1 MEECWLTNFMAWIAY
16 QFPYPGFVLSNYPQ
30 RQNALTQMHIGEKD
44 KKESLMVS
52 QCANPEGLRELR
64 YLRDGK
70 IYAFAVSAGNGGKS
84 PEHFWLRRLFQE
96 HDPNL
101 SEPVRSE
108 DRVAEES
115 YKPQRFRSVALET
128 VQRNDRNT
136 TNRNPKEELD
146 NAHLYSDHSS
156 HSVC

>member
-16 QFPYPGFVLSNYPQ
+16 QFPYPGCVMSNYPQ
-30 RQNALTQMHIGEKD
+30 RQSDLTQMHMRKKD

-52 QCANPEGLRELR
+52 QCANPECLRELR

-128 VQRNDRNT
+128 VQRNDRN
-136 TNRNPKEELD
+136 
-146 NAHLYSDHSS
+146 
-156 HSVC
+156 

>member
-1 MEECWLTNFMAWIAY
+1 M
-16 QFPYPGFVLSNYPQ
+16 SNYPQ
-30 RQNALTQMHIGEKD
+30 RQSDLTQMHMRKKD

-52 QCANPEGLRELR
+52 QCANPECLRELR

-115 YKPQRFRSVALET
+115 YKPQRFRSVALEK
-128 VQRNDRNT
+128 VQRCNGAT
-136 TNRNPKEELD
+136 E
-146 NAHLYSDHSS
+146 
-156 HSVC
+156 